1 MKKSVLPPSLQS
13 EIKTSIPTPRE
24 VLQRKLAEKIKL
36 AKDRQSKPSQQQLN
50 KLEKQA
56 AKEKKEV
63 DNDPRVTFLMKE
75 YFVYALRMYEGV
87 DLPNPHEILENKDK
101 YLLSYYNF
109 SIDLLKKNNNNP
121 EVLKNPYCNYMREVL
136 GLNN

>member
-1 MKKSVLPPSLQS
+1 MKNSVLPPSLQS
-13 EIKTSIPTPRE
+13 EIKTKIPTPRE
-24 VLQRKLAEKIKL
+24 ILQKKLADKIKL
-36 AKDRQSKPSQQQLN
+36 SKERQSKPSQQQLN

-75 YFVYALRMYEGV
+75 YFVYALRMYKGV
-87 DLPNPHEILENKDK
+87 DLPNPHEILENKEK
-101 YLLSYYNF
+101 YELSYYNF

>member
-1 MKKSVLPPSLQS
+1 MKNSVLPPSLQS
-13 EIKTSIPTPRE
+13 EIKTNIPTPRE
-24 VLQRKLAEKIKL
+24 VLQKKLADKIKL
-36 AKDRQSKPSQQQLN
+36 AKDKQSKPSQQQLN

-63 DNDPRVTFLMKE
+63 DNDPRITFLMKE
-75 YFVYALRMYEGV
+75 YFVYALRMYKGV
-87 DLPNPHEILENKDK
+87 DLPNPHEILENKEK
-101 YLLSYYNF
+101 YELSYYNF

>member
-1 MKKSVLPPSLQS
+1 MKQSVLPPSLQS
-13 EIKTSIPTPRE
+13 EIKTHIPTPRE
-24 VLQRKLAEKIKL
+24 ILQKKLADKIKL
-36 AKDRQSKPSQQQLN
+36 SKERQSKPSQQQLN

-56 AKEKKEV
+56 AKEKKQV

-75 YFVYALRMYEGV
+75 YFIYALRMYKGI
-87 DLPNPHEILENKDK
+87 DLPNPHEILENKEK
-101 YLLSYYNF
+101 YELSYYNF

-136 GLNN
+136 GLNK

>member
-1 MKKSVLPPSLQS
+1 MKKSVLPSSLQS
-13 EIKTSIPTPRE
+13 EIKINTLTPRE
-24 VLQRKLAEKIKL
+24 ILQQKLAEKIKL
-36 AKDRQSKPSQQQLN
+36 AKDKGLKPSQQQLN

-101 YLLSYYNF
+101 YELSYYNF